1 MPARTAASGRNV
13 HGGRSAVLFSRAT
26 CSLNCLDARLAQR
39 RCRAFSHPG
48 GVVSKVP
55 GSVIESR
62 LKSLEGHL
70 AQENPVLLHAVQSFR
85 ALDEVAY
92 RLGLLPQEA
101 SFATQ
106 IPWWPLV
113 SVLGTFSSGKSTFIN
128 DYLDQKLQ
136 RTGNQAVDD
145 RFTVICYS
153 RDERPHVLP
162 GVALDADPRF
172 PFYQISND
180 IELVAKGEGDRIDA
194 YLQLKTCAS
203 DRLKG
208 KILIDSPGFD
218 ADAQRTSTLRITD
231 HMMDL
236 SDLVLVFFDARH
248 PEPGAMR
255 DTLDH
260 LVSATIKRPDSGKFL
275 YILNQL
281 DTTAR
286 EDNPEDVVAAWQRA
300 LGERGLTAGR
310 FYTIYSPV
318 AAVPIADEARRRR
331 FESKRDADL
340 SEIHQR
346 IHQVEVERAYRI
358 IGVLEK
364 TARDIEEKTLPLL
377 TRALAFWRRRVLVG
391 DAVVFGILLAL
402 LLGLSIQLG
411 WWQGPGFQPPWAGA
425 TVGPVSVS
433 TLVAALA
440 VLGALGVHFFIRGL
454 AARSL
459 APWLRSQGSALKLRG
474 DVLSAFFKSTR
485 PWRSIWSGQPAGWSK
500 RTRRQLARVV
510 EDTDTYVQTLNDRFT
525 NPSGDERPAGVPEMA
540 AEAPRIVAPEAV

>member
-1 MPARTAASGRNV
+1 MSRIPGNV
-13 HGGRSAVLFSRAT
+13 M
-26 CSLNCLDARLAQR
+26 
-39 RCRAFSHPG
+39 
-48 GVVSKVP
+48 
-55 GSVIESR
+55 ESR

-70 AQENPVLLHAVQSFR
+70 AQENPVLLKAVQSFR
-85 ALDEVAY
+85 ALDGVAY
-92 RLGLLPQEA
+92 RLGLLPKEA

-172 PFYQISND
+172 PFYQVSKD

-318 AAVPIADEARRRR
+318 AAVQIADEARRQR

-346 IHQVEVERAYRI
+346 IHQVEIERAYRI

-364 TARDIEEKTLPLL
+364 TARDVEEKTVPLL
-377 TRALAFWRRRVLVG
+377 TRALGFWRRRVLVG
-391 DAVVFGILLAL
+391 DAIVFGILLAL

-411 WWQGPGFQPPWAGA
+411 WWQGVRFQPPWTGA
-425 TVGPVSVS
+425 RIGPISVS
-433 TLVAALA
+433 AIVAALLA
-440 VLGALGVHFFIRGL
+440 LGALGVHFIIRGL
-454 AARSL
+454 ATRSL
-459 APWLRSQGSALKLRG
+459 IPWLRDQAAQLKLRG
-474 DVLSAFFKSTR
+474 DLVFAFLKSTC
-485 PWRSIWSGQPAGWSK
+485 PWRSIWHVNPAGWTQG
-500 RTRRQLARVV
+500 TRRELGRVV
-510 EDTDTYVQTLNDRFT
+510 DDTDTYVQTLNDRFT
-525 NPSGDERPAGVPEMA
+525 NPSGDGRPATVGED
-540 AEAPRIVAPEAV
+540 APGEPGASSQAS